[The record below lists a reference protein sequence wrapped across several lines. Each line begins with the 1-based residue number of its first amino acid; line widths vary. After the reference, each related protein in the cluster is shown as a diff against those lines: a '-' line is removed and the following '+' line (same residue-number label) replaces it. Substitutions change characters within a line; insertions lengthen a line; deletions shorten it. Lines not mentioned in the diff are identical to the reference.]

1 MANEIL
7 YVPGVGTRY
16 FYNKNTLGTV
26 SLTEIGSSNW
36 TSQLVDGH
44 PCFTLSGTAFK
55 FTTGSA
61 FTGSHTVE
69 YWINLDGWTN
79 AGTTHLFGN
88 SRYNNFYGVAPAVVS
103 GGNNI
108 SLKLYFDFEGSGDQT
123 TTVTL
128 PSQSGWVHIAAVYEY
143 SASNYKVNLYVN
155 GTKVAEHYLQLM
167 GSMRLLFGGSITDD
181 SDTALNDAFVGK
193 MANIIV
199 TSGLKYTETFT
210 PAWDEV
216 DVSGLT
222 EGGDKLR
229 NFTTPEI
236 EYLDAGNVPYKIAV
250 ETDDA
255 MSTTS
260 ENPVQNKVAKAAL
273 DDLESAL
280 LNIVYP
286 SGVADILSAHA
297 TPFMYRSNETA
308 SDFNLTI
315 APGTAIKIANG
326 NSPVWFK
333 TLDSAYTFNAKNV
346 LDGSTWQAGKDYYV
360 YVVVDGTSA
369 AVKVSLNSTYPTG
382 YTADNSRKIG
392 GFHTL
397 CAAVESG
404 KTYIRN
410 GVTKTHALAGYAA
423 ADILPRSVW
432 CLNFRPLG
440 QCEGHVY
447 NPETDTWIGIYL
459 QSGTGASTASVY
471 GGTITD
477 TRYPQAHQN
486 DMLAVKCRLID
497 DGEFTSAAMGSNDG
511 TNISGSADPGTT
523 GGHTDTA
530 GARMISNIGCEDCCG
545 VLWQWLGGMSANG
558 GSGWTSYGTRGNN
571 DFGGSTYGTSY
582 WPRGGGNWD
591 DSANCGPFS
600 RNANAGRGTL
610 DGHSSARSASPCI
623 RK

>member
-16 FYNKNTLGTV
+16 FYDKNTLGTV

-55 FTTGSA
+55 FTTGTA

-69 YWINLDGWTN
+69 YWLNLDGWTN

-88 SRYNNFYGVAPAVVS
+88 SRFNNFYGVAPVVVAGS
-103 GGNNI
+103 NNI
-108 SLKLYFDFEGSGDQT
+108 SLKLYFDFDGSGDQT

-143 SASNYKVNLYVN
+143 SSSNYKVNLYVN

-167 GSMRLLFGGSITDD
+167 GSMRLMFGGSITDD
-181 SDTALNDAFVGK
+181 SDTTLHDAFVGK
-193 MANIIV
+193 LANIIV
-199 TSGLKYTETFT
+199 SSGLKYTDTFT

-216 DVSGLT
+216 DVSGLA
-222 EGGDKLR
+222 EGGDKMR
-229 NFTTPEI
+229 NFTSPEI
-236 EYLDAGNVPYKIAV
+236 EYLDAGNVPYKISV
-250 ETDDA
+250 ETDAA

-260 ENPVQNKVAKAAL
+260 ENPVQNKVVKAGL

-286 SGVADILSAHA
+286 SGVPDILSAHA
-297 TPFMYRSNETA
+297 TPFMYRTNETA
-308 SDFNLTI
+308 NDYQLTI
-315 APGTAIKIANG
+315 AAGTAIKIHNG
-326 NSPVWFK
+326 GSPVWFK
-333 TLDSAYTFNAKNV
+333 TLDSAFTFNAQSV
-346 LDGSTWQAGKDYYV
+346 LDTGTWAAGKDYYV
-360 YVVVDGTSA
+360 YAVVNNATASIVVSA
-369 AVKVSLNSTYPTG
+369 NSTYPTG
-382 YTADNSRKIG
+382 YTATNSRKIG

-397 CAAVESG
+397 CVAVESG
-404 KTYIRN
+404 KTYVRN
-410 GVTKTHALAGYAA
+410 GVAKAHALAGYGAGN
-423 ADILPRSVW
+423 ILPRSVW

-477 TRYPQAHQN
+477 ARYPQAHQN

-511 TNISGSADPGTT
+511 TNIVNSADPGTT
-523 GGHTDTA
+523 GGHKDTA
-530 GARMISNIGCEDCCG
+530 GARMVSNIGCEDCCG
-545 VLWQWLGGMSANG
+545 ALWQWLGGMSANG
-558 GSGWTSYGTRGNN
+558 GSGWTAYGTRGNN

-582 WPRGGGNWD
+582 WPLGGGDWGNG
-591 DSANCGPFS
+591 ALCGPFS
-600 RNANAGRGTL
+600 RATHSGRGTL
-610 DGHSSARSASPCI
+610 DDHTSARSASPCI